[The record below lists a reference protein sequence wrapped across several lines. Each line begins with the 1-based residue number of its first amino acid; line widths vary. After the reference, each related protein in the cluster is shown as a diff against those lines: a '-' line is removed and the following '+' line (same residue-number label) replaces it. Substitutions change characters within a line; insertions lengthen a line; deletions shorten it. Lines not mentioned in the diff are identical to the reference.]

1 VRPRPVAFR
10 VGAFVPP
17 KGEPACG
24 AGSAARTGA
33 VRHGR
38 ERGHPEIRSSGTV
51 SREYPWGVSPFAV
64 VLLIAAAVV
73 LAAAEWPR
81 LQRKLGTD
89 ARSKRAREKR
99 KRQWRVVRSE
109 SDSESDEFARAV
121 ERDLAALPTTD
132 DRDAGQKKR

>member
-1 VRPRPVAFR
+1 MGETAREAGRRRGPVSTGRLASPAYRAAIRP
-10 VGAFVPP
+10 G
-17 KGEPACG
+17 GT
-24 AGSAARTGA
+24 AR
-33 VRHGR
+33 
-38 ERGHPEIRSSGTV
+38 
-51 SREYPWGVSPFAV
+51 REYPWGVSPFAV

-89 ARSKRAREKR
+89 ARSKRARDKR

-109 SDSESDEFARAV
+109 PESESDEFARAV
-121 ERDLAALPTTD
+121 ERDLASLPTTD